1 MSPTNYL
8 TEDFV
13 RNQKLKLLEAK
24 QKIMN
29 SFKDFKESNLSA
41 VPESL
46 AEEGDVAQ
54 MDLDQKILFSLKEKE
69 LRTLREIEVALQK
82 IEEGSYGI
90 CEESGEPI
98 EKVRLERQPWARLS
112 LYYAELAEREKS
124 RYLRQSF

>member
-1 MSPTNYL
+1 MNSSNYL

-13 RNQKLKLLEAK
+13 LKQKSKLLEVK
-24 QKIMN
+24 QKILT
-29 SFKDFKESNLSA
+29 SFKDFKESNLNQM
-41 VPESL
+41 PEAL

-54 MDLDQKILFSLKEKE
+54 MDLDQKITFSLKERD

-98 EKVRLERQPWARLS
+98 EKIRLERQPWARLS
-112 LYYAELAEREKS
+112 LYYAELAERETN
-124 RYLRQSF
+124 RFLRQNF